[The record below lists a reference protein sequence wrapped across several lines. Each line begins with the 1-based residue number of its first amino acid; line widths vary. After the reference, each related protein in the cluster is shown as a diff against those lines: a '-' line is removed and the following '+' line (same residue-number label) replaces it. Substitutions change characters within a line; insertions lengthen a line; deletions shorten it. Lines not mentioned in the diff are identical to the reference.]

1 MRRSTALALIT
12 PALAV
17 ALGLTGCSSSEQ
29 ATPAATPA
37 ATTAASSAPAASE
50 DAVQS
55 KLAQLD
61 LDGKDVV
68 AVINSL
74 DQTQEDKKIGL
85 NGSVRQDELLLTSGE
100 DKSTE
105 TSIPMPKD
113 KTYVSVA
120 PYVDKT
126 HECFAHHLTGCQGEQ
141 VGKDFQVTFTDAQG
155 KKIIDEKATTYDNGF
170 LGFWVPRDVKGTL
183 IISGEQG
190 KGSIPLSTAADAPTC
205 ITTLQLA

>member
-1 MRRSTALALIT
+1 MHRSAAIALVA

-17 ALGLTGCSSSEQ
+17 TLGLAGCSSSEQ
-29 ATPAATPA
+29 ATPAAS
-37 ATTAASSAPAASE
+37 SSAPAASAE
-50 DAVQS
+50 ASVQG
-55 KLAQLD
+55 KLAQLG

-68 AVINSL
+68 TVINAL
-74 DQTQEDKKIGL
+74 DQTQEDKEIGL

-105 TSIPMPKD
+105 TSMPMPKD

-141 VGKDFQVTFTDAQG
+141 VGKDFQVTVTDAQG
-155 KKIIDEKATTYDNGF
+155 TKIVDEKATTYENGF
-170 LGFWVPRDVKGTL
+170 IGFWVPRDVKGTL
-183 IISGEQG
+183 SISGEQG
-190 KGSIPLSTAADAPTC
+190 KGSTPLSTAADAPTC
-205 ITTLQLA
+205 ITTLQLS